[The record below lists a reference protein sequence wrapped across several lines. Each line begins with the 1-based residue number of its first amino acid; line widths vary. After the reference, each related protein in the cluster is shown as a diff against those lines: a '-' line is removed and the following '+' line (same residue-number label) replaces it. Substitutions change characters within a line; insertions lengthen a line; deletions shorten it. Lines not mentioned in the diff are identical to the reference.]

1 MTMGFRLEGLL
12 RAKSIEVL
20 DKSANED
27 SEEYSSHELKK
38 KNESSEEIDK
48 NEDLPKSKELYNA
61 EFFTFTASEEDED
74 DVDEK
79 IDELLGLI
87 KSRRVLLIE
96 APENTTIIEF
106 NGDVEESEN
115 IAKSL
120 ARRNNTGKNVDEMR
134 NGPTE
139 VTEIGA
145 KDISER

>member
-1 MTMGFRLEGLL
+1 MSFRLEGLL
-12 RAKSIEVL
+12 RAKSIEEL

-27 SEEYSSHELKK
+27 SQENSSHELNK
-38 KNESSEEIDK
+38 KNGSSEEIDK
-48 NEDLPKSKELYNA
+48 NEDLLKSKELYNA
-61 EFFTFTASEEDED
+61 EFLTFTAPEEDED

-120 ARRNNTGKNVDEMR
+120 ARRNNTGENVDEMR

-139 VTEIGA
+139 ATEIGA
-145 KDISER
+145 EDISER